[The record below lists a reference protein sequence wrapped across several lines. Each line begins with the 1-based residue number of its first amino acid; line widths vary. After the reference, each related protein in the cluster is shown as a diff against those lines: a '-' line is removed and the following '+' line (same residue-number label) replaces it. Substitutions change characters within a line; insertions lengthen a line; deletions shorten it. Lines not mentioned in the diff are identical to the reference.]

1 MKRTQ
6 IKYVIVGNDH
16 VKILEVTNVAS
27 ESDLIKEFGI
37 NAFLAYINTPVIYI
51 QQNNKCVIVNQS
63 KLEPITK
70 EHIHFVPTDTIITK
84 EELSRIVA
92 IMKQAGKNLA
102 SARKANVD
110 TTITI
115 KTITI

>member
-1 MKRTQ
+1 MKRTE
-6 IKYVIVGNDH
+6 IKYVIVSDH

-27 ESDLIKEFGI
+27 ESDLIREFGI
-37 NAFLAYINTPVIYI
+37 NAFLAYINMPVLYLKQGDRCALLAQPKLGIILKEQI
-51 QQNNKCVIVNQS
+51 QFI
-63 KLEPITK
+63 
-70 EHIHFVPTDTIITK
+70 PTNCIITK
-84 EELSRIVA
+84 EAFALIVST
-92 IMKQAGKNLA
+92 MKQAGKNLA